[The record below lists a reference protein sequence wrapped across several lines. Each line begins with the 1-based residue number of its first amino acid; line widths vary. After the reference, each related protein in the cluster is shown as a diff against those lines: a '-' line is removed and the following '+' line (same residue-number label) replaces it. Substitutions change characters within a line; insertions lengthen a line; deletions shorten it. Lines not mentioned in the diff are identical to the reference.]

1 MSVTEHRYRPGRI
14 SFFVKNKTERREEK
28 REEKEKRRGRDV
40 LRTRLFIYIYIYVT
54 FFLFEI
60 ATQLRYVARIQNF
73 CNSGRPTHLRTG
85 SIRRPLERSMRSTN
99 CDPTRCTH
107 VRTVS
112 R

>member
-28 REEKEKRRGRDV
+28 RGEKEKRRGRDV
-40 LRTRLFIYIYIYVT
+40 LRTRLFIYIYVT